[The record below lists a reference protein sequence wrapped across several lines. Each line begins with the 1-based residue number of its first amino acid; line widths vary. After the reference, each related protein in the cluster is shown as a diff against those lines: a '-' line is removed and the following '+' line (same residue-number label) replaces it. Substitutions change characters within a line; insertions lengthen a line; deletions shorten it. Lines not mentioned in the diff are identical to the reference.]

1 MRRAAFLLSAAIS
14 MPAFAQ
20 ENAPV
25 ADNEAD
31 TIIVTGSRFG
41 GRTSTQSATPVDA
54 IGRDQLQQSGRVDLI
69 QQLKVEVPSFNTPRP
84 LGSGVGD
91 YLVPPSLRG
100 LGPGEVLVLVNG
112 KRRHTASDLNAS
124 NGIGRGD
131 VSVDFNAIPSFALSR
146 AEVLRDGA
154 SAQYGSDAISGVIN
168 LILDR
173 SVGTRAQVTGG
184 ITTEG
189 DGAYGEASVS
199 SGIRVGDDGVFRL
212 TASFQQHEGTNRSRP
227 DTRQQY
233 FGINAAGRPTT
244 ISGNY
249 GSGTGLTP
257 SNGTLDPREATID
270 RNVFRFGDQPST
282 NTQLFYNFAAPASDS
297 VEVYSFGGY
306 NRLDG
311 NIEIGRAHV

>member
-1 MRRAAFLLSAAIS
+1 MLLSAAAS
-14 MPAFAQ
+14 MPALAQ
-20 ENAPV
+20 ERDSSV
-25 ADNEAD
+25 ETEGEA
-31 TIIVTGSRFG
+31 IIVTGSRFG
-41 GRTSTQSATPVDA
+41 GRTSTQSATPVDS

-112 KRRHTASDLNAS
+112 KRRHTSSDLNSS

-173 SVGTRAQVTGG
+173 SVGTRA
-184 ITTEG
+184 
-189 DGAYGEASVS
+189 
-199 SGIRVGDDGVFRL
+199 
-212 TASFQQHEGTNRSRP
+212 
-227 DTRQQY
+227 
-233 FGINAAGRPTT
+233 
-244 ISGNY
+244 
-249 GSGTGLTP
+249 
-257 SNGTLDPREATID
+257 
-270 RNVFRFGDQPST
+270 
-282 NTQLFYNFAAPASDS
+282 
-297 VEVYSFGGY
+297 
-306 NRLDG
+306 
-311 NIEIGRAHV
+311 

>member
-1 MRRAAFLLSAAIS
+1 

-20 ENAPV
+20 
-25 ADNEAD
+25 DNDPAIETEVD
-31 TIIVTGSRFG
+31 TVIVTGSRFG

-54 IGRDQLQQSGRVDLI
+54 IGRDQLQQSGWVDLI

-154 SAQYGSDAISGVIN
+154 SALYGSDAIAGVIN
-168 LILDR
+168 LRLRQSR
-173 SVGTRAQVTGG
+173 SGG
-184 ITTEG
+184 
-189 DGAYGEASVS
+189 GA
-199 SGIRVGDDGVFRL
+199 
-212 TASFQQHEGTNRSRP
+212 T
-227 DTRQQY
+227 
-233 FGINAAGRPTT
+233 INASEYVTHVPAR
-244 ISGNY
+244 
-249 GSGTGLTP
+249 
-257 SNGTLDPREATID
+257 LDPRHETD
-270 RNVFRFGDQPST
+270 GRT
-282 NTQLFYNFAAPASDS
+282 MTASVWLSPNS
-297 VEVYSFGGY
+297 V
-306 NRLDG
+306 
-311 NIEIGRAHV
+311 